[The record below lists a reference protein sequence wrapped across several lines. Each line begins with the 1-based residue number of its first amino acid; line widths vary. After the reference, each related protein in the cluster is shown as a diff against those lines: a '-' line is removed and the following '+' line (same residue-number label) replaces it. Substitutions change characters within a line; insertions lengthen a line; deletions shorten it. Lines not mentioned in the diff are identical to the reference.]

1 MVILVWMVQPAHSR
15 FTSTKP
21 CLMLPAAKVA
31 LSLPYLCLGE
41 GDQSPSPS
49 ALAIVSMVIPT
60 EARPLHPALW
70 TVLPKWHG
78 LSPRALSLSWL
89 FQNHNK
95 HRLSSTVLAYHALDF
110 FTVRPGFCWV
120 KATTLCS
127 FLIVKSR
134 ASQGGRESC
143 LFCPSSVAVI
153 RECVSFLRL
162 A

>member
-1 MVILVWMVQPAHSR
+1 MVTLLWMVQPAYSR

-21 CLMLPAAKVA
+21 CLMLPAANVA
-31 LSLPYLCLGE
+31 LSLPCLCLGE
-41 GDQSPSPS
+41 GDQNLSPS

-78 LSPRALSLSWL
+78 LSPRALSSSWL

-95 HRLSSTVLAYHALDF
+95 HWLSSTVLAYHALDF

-120 KATTLCS
+120 EATTLCS

-134 ASQGGRESC
+134 VSEEGGESR
-143 LFCPSSVAVI
+143 LFCPSSASVI
-153 RECVSFLRL
+153 RDCVNFLRL
-162 A
+162 S

>member
-1 MVILVWMVQPAHSR
+1 MDGAASPFQVYQHQTLLNASCSQCDFKPAVFVSW
-15 FTSTKP
+15 
-21 CLMLPAAKVA
+21 
-31 LSLPYLCLGE
+31 E

-89 FQNHNK
+89 FQNHK

-110 FTVRPGFCWV
+110 FIVRPGFCWV
-120 KATTLCS
+120 EATTLCS

-134 ASQGGRESC
+134 ASQEGIESC

-153 RECVSFLRL
+153 ETVLVSYG
-162 A
+162 